1 MKTETTSEKARVG
14 PDLPSIE
21 AKWVA
26 RWREA
31 RAHEPEVQ
39 EGRPKFLATYPYSY
53 MNAFAHVGHA
63 FTMLRSDLMVRH
75 QRMLGRN
82 VLYPYAFH
90 VTGTPIV
97 AAANRVRDGDAQ
109 QIKIL
114 KDQGIPDE
122 DVPKF
127 ADPVHWVRF
136 FPPKWRE
143 DVDRLGLHVD
153 WRREFITT
161 DLNPHYDA
169 FVQWQFLKLGEK
181 GRVAKGRHA
190 VVWCPKDQAV
200 VADHDRYSG
209 EGETPQ
215 EWTLYKM
222 PMETPGAVGL
232 VGKVHLVAAT
242 LRPDTVFGQT
252 NVWIDPAYEYAVVK
266 AGPHEHWVLNQ
277 NAVRDLRFQFE
288 QLEDTGVRLRGADL
302 LGHRV
307 QAPGTGASIPVLPA
321 AFIRHEKGTGIVT
334 SVPSD
339 SPQDL
344 LSLRAVQEGAFPDVP
359 HAEKIRALA
368 RDVQVVPVIETQRYG
383 AEAAARAVAEV
394 GARDHKDAA
403 KIAEATEKAYQ
414 AGFYEGVMLPN
425 AKAFA
430 GMKVAEA
437 KEKIRT
443 WLVSRHEALV
453 GYWPSGPVV
462 CRCLTP
468 SVVKIVSDQ
477 WFIQY
482 GDDAWKAET
491 HKAMEGVQF
500 YPPLVRKQ
508 FDHVVDWLRG
518 WACTREHGLGTRLPQ
533 DGRWLIESLSDSTI
547 YMAYYTI
554 AHLLERGSPS
564 GGPERAGVD
573 AKDLTPAFFDHV
585 LLGKGTAQDAARGTV
600 TVELVERARREFA
613 YWYPLDFRNSGKD
626 LVQNHLTFMVF
637 NHTAVWDDP
646 RWWPKGISV
655 NGWVMVDGEK
665 MSKSRGNFI
674 TLRQALDQY
683 GASATRFALAFA
695 GEGVDDANF
704 DRDVAAKAGREMR
717 RWVEVA
723 TSAPPTRGGGLTTVD
738 RWFLGTVDRLLDE
751 TRRDMDATNFRS
763 ALKTGYYD
771 LQREWSWYVR
781 RAGGTPHAQV
791 WERFLRVQNAILTPI
806 APAIAEEVHEAR
818 GWEGLAID
826 ARWPEPQ
833 GRPDPALEEAER
845 FVRDLLDDVRN
856 ILKVTKMT
864 PKRLVLTTAPAW
876 KRRFHE
882 IALGLARDKQLAVP
896 HLMKAAMADA
906 DVRAKGGKDAPKLAA
921 DAVKTMANLGEQEL
935 AARAMP
941 LDETAILRE
950 SAAFLSAEFGC
961 EVVVQNADDAGLV
974 DPAGKS
980 RFAQVRKPA
989 VYLE

>member
-1 MKTETTSEKARVG
+1 MTSEKPPRAV
-14 PDLPSIE
+14 PDLPAIE
-21 AKWVA
+21 SKWQA

-63 FTMLRSDLMVRH
+63 FTMMRSDLMVRY
-75 QRMLGRN
+75 QRMRGVN

-122 DVPKF
+122 EVPRFK
-127 ADPVHWVRF
+127 DPVHWVRF

-169 FVQWQFLKLGEK
+169 FVQWQFRKLGEK
-181 GRVAKGRHA
+181 GRVAKGRHP
-190 VVWCPKDQAV
+190 VIWCPKDSAV

-222 PMETPGAVGL
+222 PLESPASLGL
-232 VGKVHLVAAT
+232 GGTVHLVAAT

-252 NVWIDPAYEYAVVK
+252 NVWVDPAHEYRLLRRGVETWVVNERSAK
-266 AGPHEHWVLNQ
+266 
-277 NAVRDLRFQFE
+277 DLPYQFE
-288 QLEDTGVRLRGADL
+288 DAQPVEDRTVQGSAL

-307 QAPGTGASIPVLPA
+307 KAPGTGASIPVLPA

-344 LSLRAVQEGAFPDVP
+344 LSLKAVQEGAFPDVP
-359 HAEKIRALA
+359 NAEKVRALA
-368 RDVQVVPVIETQRYG
+368 QAVEIVPVIETAKYG
-383 AEAAARAVAEV
+383 TESAAKAVAET
-394 GARDHKDAA
+394 GARDHKDAG
-403 KIAEATEKAYQ
+403 KIAEATEKSYQ
-414 AGFYEGVMLPN
+414 AGFYEGVLLPN

-430 GMKVAEA
+430 GMKVADA
-437 KEKIRT
+437 KEKIRE
-443 WLVSRHEALV
+443 WLASRHEAVV

-482 GDDAWKAET
+482 GDAAWKEET
-491 HKAMEGVQF
+491 HKAMEAMTF

-518 WACTREHGLGTRLPQ
+518 WACTREHGLGTHLPQ
-533 DGRWLIESLSDSTI
+533 DPRWLIESLSDSTI
-547 YMAYYTI
+547 YMSYYTI
-554 AHLLERGSPS
+554 AHLLEQGTVTGDAPRG
-564 GGPERAGVD
+564 GVD
-573 AKDLTPAFFDHV
+573 AKDLTNAFFDHV
-585 LLGKGTAQDAARGTV
+585 LLGRGSAKDAARGSV
-600 TVELVERARREFA
+600 TVELVEKARREFA

-646 RWWPKGISV
+646 TWWPKAISV

-674 TLRQALDQY
+674 TLRQAIDAY
-683 GASATRFALAFA
+683 GASATRFALANA

-717 RWVEVA
+717 RWIELA
-723 TSAPPTRGGGLTTVD
+723 TGGMETREGPLGTVD
-738 RWFLGTVDRLLDE
+738 RWFLGTLDRLADE
-751 TRRDMDATNFRS
+751 TRRDMEATNFRS

-771 LQREWSWYVR
+771 VQREWSWYVR

-791 WERFLRVQNAILTPI
+791 WDRFLRTQNAMLTPFV
-806 APAIAEEVHEAR
+806 PAVAEDVHEAL
-818 GWEGLAID
+818 GWKGRAID
-826 ARWPEPQ
+826 APWPDPQ
-833 GRPDPALEEAER
+833 AQPDPALEESER

-876 KRRFHE
+876 KRAFHQM
-882 IALGLARDKQLAVP
+882 ALDMARSKSLTVP
-896 HLMKAAMADA
+896 NMMKAAMADP
-906 DVRAKGGKDAPKLAA
+906 DVRAKGAKDAPKMAQ
-921 DAVKTMANLGEQEL
+921 DAVKNLANLGEQEL
-935 AARAMP
+935 SARGLP

-950 SAAFLSAEFGC
+950 SVPFLQAEFGC
-961 EVVVQNADDAGLV
+961 EVVVQNADDADLV

-989 VYLE
+989 VYME